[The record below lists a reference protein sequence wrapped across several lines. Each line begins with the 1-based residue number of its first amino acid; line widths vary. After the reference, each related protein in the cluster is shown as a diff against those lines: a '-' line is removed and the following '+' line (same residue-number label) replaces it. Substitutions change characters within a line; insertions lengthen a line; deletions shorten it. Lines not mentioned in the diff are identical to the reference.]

1 MGEIQFLKGLENNLP
16 SLNKRNPEYF
26 YITTDSGK
34 LILGENVWQSNIS
47 LESVILESARTDTNY
62 VLYMNSKEIFSV
74 PIVIWDVETDLIG
87 CSLSSNNKSY
97 SKLTEVEHGSS
108 FSANV
113 IPYSDNHTFKE
124 CKILVGGIDKTS
136 ECFDET
142 NMVITIDKIKGN
154 VSIYIN
160 FEESAEIVGHINEN
174 NEIYLYENKLPNG
187 VYTLYY
193 EDEND
198 NILDSFGTITDEAT
212 I

>member
-1 MGEIQFLKGLENNLP
+1 MGELQFLKGLENNLP

-26 YITTDSGK
+26 YVTTDSGK

-47 LESVILESARTDTNY
+47 LDSVILESARTDTNY
-62 VLYMNSKEIFSV
+62 VLYMNGKEIFSV
-74 PIVIWDVETDLIG
+74 PIIIWDVETDLIG

-136 ECFDET
+136 ECFDEI
-142 NMVITIDKIKGN
+142 NMVITINKIRWIPVSNDLDPSKIFELYGYKGI
-154 VSIYIN
+154 V
-160 FEESAEIVGHINEN
+160 EHLRKAEKINE
-174 NEIYLYENKLPNG
+174 IFL
-187 VYTLYY
+187 T
-193 EDEND
+193 
-198 NILDSFGTITDEAT
+198 
-212 I
+212 